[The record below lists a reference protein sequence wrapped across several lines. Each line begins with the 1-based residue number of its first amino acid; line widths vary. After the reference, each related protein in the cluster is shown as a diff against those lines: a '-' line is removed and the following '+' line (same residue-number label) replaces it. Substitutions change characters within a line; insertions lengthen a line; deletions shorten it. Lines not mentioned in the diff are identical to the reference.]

1 MDKIISDNN
10 RLVAQ
15 TKAVIELNN
24 MVIGKVGPV
33 SSYVLGKFKELP
45 VLEATF
51 TLHLSNTYLDKE
63 LDLDQFVEEVLPDVT
78 QPLVRE
84 KLEHTFPDITF
95 KSVQILII
103 SQGNTS
109 YLVPVIIV
117 SLTIIK
123 LSTNSNIL
131 SIFISEIRIV
141 LF

>member
-1 MDKIISDNN
+1 MEKNN

-24 MVIGKVGPV
+24 MVIENVGPV

-51 TLHLSNTYLDKE
+51 TLHLVNTYLDEE

-103 SQGNTS
+103 SQGNIDS
-109 YLVPVIIV
+109 DGIELDGMFYDVNLVI
-117 SLTIIK
+117 TISREVK
-123 LSTNSNIL
+123 Q
-131 SIFISEIRIV
+131 EE
-141 LF
+141 

>member
-1 MDKIISDNN
+1 MDKIILNNN

-24 MVIGKVGPV
+24 MVIGNVGLV

-51 TLHLSNTYLDKE
+51 TLHLSNAYLDKE

-103 SQGNTS
+103 SQGNIDS
-109 YLVPVIIV
+109 DGIEQDGIFYDVNLVI
-117 SLTIIK
+117 TISRK
-123 LSTNSNIL
+123 VKQ
-131 SIFISEIRIV
+131 EE
-141 LF
+141 

>member
-1 MDKIISDNN
+1 MEKNN

-24 MVIGKVGPV
+24 MVIGNVGPV

-103 SQGNTS
+103 SQGNIDPDGIEQDGIF
-109 YLVPVIIV
+109 YDINLVI
-117 SLTIIK
+117 TISRK
-123 LSTNSNIL
+123 VKQ
-131 SIFISEIRIV
+131 EE
-141 LF
+141 

>member
-1 MDKIISDNN
+1 MDKIILNNN

-24 MVIGKVGPV
+24 MVIGNVGHV

-51 TLHLSNTYLDKE
+51 TLHLVNTYLDKE

-78 QPLVRE
+78 EPLVRE

-103 SQGNTS
+103 SQGNIDS
-109 YLVPVIIV
+109 DGIELDGMFYDVNLVITISREIIQ
-117 SLTIIK
+117 
-123 LSTNSNIL
+123 
-131 SIFISEIRIV
+131 EE
-141 LF
+141 

>member
-1 MDKIISDNN
+1 MDKIILNNN

-24 MVIGKVGPV
+24 MVIGNVGHV

-51 TLHLSNTYLDKE
+51 TLHLVNTYLDKE

-103 SQGNTS
+103 SQGNIDS
-109 YLVPVIIV
+109 DGIELDGMFYDVNLVI
-117 SLTIIK
+117 TISREVK
-123 LSTNSNIL
+123 Q
-131 SIFISEIRIV
+131 EE
-141 LF
+141 

>member
-1 MDKIISDNN
+1 MEKNN

-24 MVIGKVGPV
+24 MVIENVGPV

-51 TLHLSNTYLDKE
+51 TLHLVNTYLDEE

-103 SQGNTS
+103 SQGNIDS
-109 YLVPVIIV
+109 DGIEQDGIFYDVNLVITISREIIQ
-117 SLTIIK
+117 
-123 LSTNSNIL
+123 
-131 SIFISEIRIV
+131 EE
-141 LF
+141 

>member
-1 MDKIISDNN
+1 MDKIILNNN

-24 MVIGKVGPV
+24 MVIENVGLV

-51 TLHLSNTYLDKE
+51 TLHLSNTYLDEE

-103 SQGNTS
+103 SQGNIDS
-109 YLVPVIIV
+109 DGIEQDGIFYDVNLVI
-117 SLTIIK
+117 TISRK
-123 LSTNSNIL
+123 VKQ
-131 SIFISEIRIV
+131 EE
-141 LF
+141 

>member
-1 MDKIISDNN
+1 MEKNN

-24 MVIGKVGPV
+24 LVIGNVGPV

-103 SQGNTS
+103 SQGNIDS
-109 YLVPVIIV
+109 DGIEQDGIFYDINLVI
-117 SLTIIK
+117 TISRK
-123 LSTNSNIL
+123 VKQ
-131 SIFISEIRIV
+131 EE
-141 LF
+141 

>member
-1 MDKIISDNN
+1 MEKNN

-24 MVIGKVGPV
+24 MVIENVGLV

-51 TLHLSNTYLDKE
+51 TLHLSNTYLDEE

-84 KLEHTFPDITF
+84 KLEHTCPDITF

-103 SQGNTS
+103 SQGNIDS
-109 YLVPVIIV
+109 DGIEQDGIFYDVNLVI
-117 SLTIIK
+117 TISRK
-123 LSTNSNIL
+123 VKQ
-131 SIFISEIRIV
+131 EE
-141 LF
+141 

>member
-1 MDKIISDNN
+1 MEKNN
-10 RLVAQ
+10 RLLAQ

-24 MVIGKVGPV
+24 MVIGNVGPV

-103 SQGNTS
+103 SQGNIDS
-109 YLVPVIIV
+109 DGIEQDGIFYDINLVI
-117 SLTIIK
+117 TISRK
-123 LSTNSNIL
+123 VKQ
-131 SIFISEIRIV
+131 EE
-141 LF
+141 

>member
-1 MDKIISDNN
+1 MEKNN

-24 MVIGKVGPV
+24 MVIGNVGPV

-51 TLHLSNTYLDKE
+51 TLHLSNTHLDEE

-103 SQGNTS
+103 SQGNIDS
-109 YLVPVIIV
+109 DGIEQDGIFYDINLVI
-117 SLTIIK
+117 TISRK
-123 LSTNSNIL
+123 VKQ
-131 SIFISEIRIV
+131 EE
-141 LF
+141 

>member
-1 MDKIISDNN
+1 MEKNN

-24 MVIGKVGPV
+24 MVIGNVGPV
-33 SSYVLGKFKELP
+33 SSYVLGKFKKLP

-51 TLHLSNTYLDKE
+51 TLHLVNTYLDEE

-103 SQGNTS
+103 SQGNIDS
-109 YLVPVIIV
+109 DGIEQDGIFYDINLVI
-117 SLTIIK
+117 TISRK
-123 LSTNSNIL
+123 VKQ
-131 SIFISEIRIV
+131 EE
-141 LF
+141 

>member
-1 MDKIISDNN
+1 MEKNN

-24 MVIGKVGPV
+24 MVIGNMGHV

-51 TLHLSNTYLDKE
+51 TLHLVNTYLDKE

-78 QPLVRE
+78 EPLVRE

-103 SQGNTS
+103 SQGNIDS
-109 YLVPVIIV
+109 DGIELDGMFYDVNLVI
-117 SLTIIK
+117 TISRK
-123 LSTNSNIL
+123 VKQ
-131 SIFISEIRIV
+131 EE
-141 LF
+141 

>member
-1 MDKIISDNN
+1 MEKNN

-24 MVIGKVGPV
+24 MVIGNVGPV

-51 TLHLSNTYLDKE
+51 TLLLSNTYLDKE

-103 SQGNTS
+103 SQGNIDS
-109 YLVPVIIV
+109 DGIEQDGIFYDINLVI
-117 SLTIIK
+117 TISRK
-123 LSTNSNIL
+123 MKQ
-131 SIFISEIRIV
+131 EE
-141 LF
+141 

>member
-1 MDKIISDNN
+1 MEKNN

-24 MVIGKVGPV
+24 MVIGNVGPV

-51 TLHLSNTYLDKE
+51 TLHLVNTYLDEE

-103 SQGNTS
+103 SQGNIDS
-109 YLVPVIIV
+109 DGIEQDGIFYDINLVI
-117 SLTIIK
+117 TISRK
-123 LSTNSNIL
+123 VKQ
-131 SIFISEIRIV
+131 EE
-141 LF
+141 

>member
-24 MVIGKVGPV
+24 MVIGNVGPV
-33 SSYVLGKFKELP
+33 SSYVWGKFKELP

-51 TLHLSNTYLDKE
+51 TLHLVNTYLDEE

-103 SQGNTS
+103 SQGNIDS
-109 YLVPVIIV
+109 DGIEQDGIFYDINLVI
-117 SLTIIK
+117 TISRK
-123 LSTNSNIL
+123 VKQ
-131 SIFISEIRIV
+131 EV
-141 LF
+141 

>member
-1 MDKIISDNN
+1 MDKIILNNN

-24 MVIGKVGPV
+24 MVIGNVGPV
-33 SSYVLGKFKELP
+33 SSYVLGKFEELP

-51 TLHLSNTYLDKE
+51 TLHLSNAYLDKE

-103 SQGNTS
+103 SQGNIDS
-109 YLVPVIIV
+109 DGIEQDGIFYDVNLVI
-117 SLTIIK
+117 TISRK
-123 LSTNSNIL
+123 VKQ
-131 SIFISEIRIV
+131 EE
-141 LF
+141 

>member
-1 MDKIISDNN
+1 MEKNN

-24 MVIGKVGPV
+24 MVIENVDPV

-51 TLHLSNTYLDKE
+51 TLHLVNTYLDEE

-103 SQGNTS
+103 SQGNIDS
-109 YLVPVIIV
+109 DGIEQDGIFYDVNLVITISREIIQ
-117 SLTIIK
+117 
-123 LSTNSNIL
+123 
-131 SIFISEIRIV
+131 EE
-141 LF
+141 

>member
-1 MDKIISDNN
+1 MEKNN

-24 MVIGKVGPV
+24 MVIENVDPV
-33 SSYVLGKFKELP
+33 SSCVLGKFKELP

-51 TLHLSNTYLDKE
+51 TLHLVNTYLDEE

-103 SQGNTS
+103 SQGNIDS
-109 YLVPVIIV
+109 DGIEQDWIFYDVNLVITISREIIQ
-117 SLTIIK
+117 
-123 LSTNSNIL
+123 
-131 SIFISEIRIV
+131 EE
-141 LF
+141 

>member
-1 MDKIISDNN
+1 MDKIILNNN

-24 MVIGKVGPV
+24 MVIGNVGHV

-51 TLHLSNTYLDKE
+51 TLHLVNTYLDKE

-78 QPLVRE
+78 EPLVRE

-103 SQGNTS
+103 SQGNIDS
-109 YLVPVIIV
+109 DGIELDGMFYDVNLVI
-117 SLTIIK
+117 TISRK
-123 LSTNSNIL
+123 VKQ
-131 SIFISEIRIV
+131 EE
-141 LF
+141 

>member
-1 MDKIISDNN
+1 MEKNN

-24 MVIGKVGPV
+24 MVIGNVGPV

-51 TLHLSNTYLDKE
+51 TLHLVNTYLDEE

-95 KSVQILII
+95 KCVQILII
-103 SQGNTS
+103 SQGNIDS
-109 YLVPVIIV
+109 DGIEQDGIFYDINLVI
-117 SLTIIK
+117 TISRK
-123 LSTNSNIL
+123 VKQ
-131 SIFISEIRIV
+131 EE
-141 LF
+141 

>member
-1 MDKIISDNN
+1 MEKNN

-24 MVIGKVGPV
+24 MVIGNVGPV

-103 SQGNTS
+103 SQGNIDS
-109 YLVPVIIV
+109 DGIEQDGIFYDINLVI
-117 SLTIIK
+117 TISRK
-123 LSTNSNIL
+123 VKQ
-131 SIFISEIRIV
+131 EE
-141 LF
+141 

>member
-1 MDKIISDNN
+1 MEKNN

-24 MVIGKVGPV
+24 MVIENVGLV

-51 TLHLSNTYLDKE
+51 TLHLSNTYLDEE

-78 QPLVRE
+78 QSLVRE

-103 SQGNTS
+103 SQGNIDS
-109 YLVPVIIV
+109 DGIEQDGIFYDVNLVI
-117 SLTIIK
+117 TISRK
-123 LSTNSNIL
+123 VKQ
-131 SIFISEIRIV
+131 EE
-141 LF
+141 

>member
-1 MDKIISDNN
+1 MEKNN

-24 MVIGKVGPV
+24 MVIGNVGPV
-33 SSYVLGKFKELP
+33 SSYVLGKFEELP

-51 TLHLSNTYLDKE
+51 TLHLSNAYLDKE
-63 LDLDQFVEEVLPDVT
+63 LLPDVT

-103 SQGNTS
+103 SQGNIDS
-109 YLVPVIIV
+109 DGIEQDGIFYDVNLVI
-117 SLTIIK
+117 TISRK
-123 LSTNSNIL
+123 VKQ
-131 SIFISEIRIV
+131 EE
-141 LF
+141 

>member
-24 MVIGKVGPV
+24 MVIGNVGPV
-33 SSYVLGKFKELP
+33 SSYVWGKFKELP

-51 TLHLSNTYLDKE
+51 TLHLVNTYLDEE

-103 SQGNTS
+103 SQGNEQDGIFHDIN
-109 YLVPVIIV
+109 LVI
-117 SLTIIK
+117 TISRK
-123 LSTNSNIL
+123 VKQ
-131 SIFISEIRIV
+131 EE
-141 LF
+141 

>member
-1 MDKIISDNN
+1 MEKNN

-24 MVIGKVGPV
+24 MVIGNVGPV

-51 TLHLSNTYLDKE
+51 TLHLSNTYLDEE

-103 SQGNTS
+103 SQGNIDS
-109 YLVPVIIV
+109 DGIEQDGIFYDVNLVI
-117 SLTIIK
+117 TISRK
-123 LSTNSNIL
+123 VKQ
-131 SIFISEIRIV
+131 EE
-141 LF
+141 

>member
-1 MDKIISDNN
+1 MDKIILNNN

-24 MVIGKVGPV
+24 MVIENVGLV

-51 TLHLSNTYLDKE
+51 TLHLSNAYLDKE

-103 SQGNTS
+103 SQGNIDS
-109 YLVPVIIV
+109 DGIEQDGIFYDVNLVI
-117 SLTIIK
+117 TISRK
-123 LSTNSNIL
+123 VKQ
-131 SIFISEIRIV
+131 EE
-141 LF
+141 

>member
-1 MDKIISDNN
+1 MEKNN

-24 MVIGKVGPV
+24 MVIENVDPV

-103 SQGNTS
+103 SQGNIDS
-109 YLVPVIIV
+109 DGIEQDGIFYDINLVI
-117 SLTIIK
+117 TISRK
-123 LSTNSNIL
+123 VKQ
-131 SIFISEIRIV
+131 EE
-141 LF
+141 

>member
-103 SQGNTS
+103 SQGNIDS
-109 YLVPVIIV
+109 DGIEQDGIFYDVNLVI
-117 SLTIIK
+117 TISRK
-123 LSTNSNIL
+123 VKQ
-131 SIFISEIRIV
+131 EE
-141 LF
+141 

>member
-1 MDKIISDNN
+1 MEKNN

-24 MVIGKVGPV
+24 MVIGNVGPV

-51 TLHLSNTYLDKE
+51 TLHLVNTYLDKE
-63 LDLDQFVEEVLPDVT
+63 LDLKQFVEEVLPDVT
-78 QPLVRE
+78 EPLVRE

-103 SQGNTS
+103 SQGNIDS
-109 YLVPVIIV
+109 DGIEQDGIFYDINLVI
-117 SLTIIK
+117 TISRK
-123 LSTNSNIL
+123 VKQ
-131 SIFISEIRIV
+131 EE
-141 LF
+141 

>member
-1 MDKIISDNN
+1 MEKNN

-24 MVIGKVGPV
+24 MVIENVDPV

-51 TLHLSNTYLDKE
+51 TLHLVNTYLDEE

-103 SQGNTS
+103 SQGNIDS
-109 YLVPVIIV
+109 DGIEQDGIFYDINLVI
-117 SLTIIK
+117 TISRK
-123 LSTNSNIL
+123 VKQ
-131 SIFISEIRIV
+131 EE
-141 LF
+141 

>member
-1 MDKIISDNN
+1 MEKNN

-24 MVIGKVGPV
+24 MVIGNVGPV

-51 TLHLSNTYLDKE
+51 TLLLSNTYLDKE

-103 SQGNTS
+103 SQGNIDS
-109 YLVPVIIV
+109 DGIEQDGIFYDINLVI
-117 SLTIIK
+117 T
-123 LSTNSNIL
+123 LSRKMKQ
-131 SIFISEIRIV
+131 EE
-141 LF
+141 

>member
-1 MDKIISDNN
+1 MDKIILNNN

-24 MVIGKVGPV
+24 MVIGNVGPV

-51 TLHLSNTYLDKE
+51 TLHLVNTYLDKE
-63 LDLDQFVEEVLPDVT
+63 LNLDQFVEEVLPDVT
-78 QPLVRE
+78 EPLVRE

-103 SQGNTS
+103 SQGNIDS
-109 YLVPVIIV
+109 DGIELDGMFYDVNLVI
-117 SLTIIK
+117 TI
-123 LSTNSNIL
+123 SR
-131 SIFISEIRIV
+131 EITQEE
-141 LF
+141 

>member
-1 MDKIISDNN
+1 MEKNN

-24 MVIGKVGPV
+24 MVIENVGLV

-51 TLHLSNTYLDKE
+51 TLHLSNTYLDEE

-103 SQGNTS
+103 SQGNIDS
-109 YLVPVIIV
+109 DGIEQDGIFYDVNLVI
-117 SLTIIK
+117 TISRK
-123 LSTNSNIL
+123 VKQ
-131 SIFISEIRIV
+131 EE
-141 LF
+141 